1 MDWLSG
7 WLKSVIIVVMFAA
20 FVDLIL
26 PGKTMQ
32 RYARLVLSMLILL
45 ALLRPVVNLLTEPPE
60 NKLAIE
66 LDALEKGR
74 NVPEEASLERIL
86 AQAEKLKDV
95 QLQQSLQWAAEEVA
109 KKMKEDIAAETGEPV
124 GGVEVVLKAAGDKG
138 TAGAVIASVDVRL
151 LNPETREDGSK
162 AEGESGS
169 IKSVDPVRVN
179 VDIQESESRTDPSKP
194 EESVEV
200 EARLQARSVPI
211 RKLLGSRWN
220 LKDDQI
226 SVTSSEANDHTKL

>member
-60 NKLAIE
+60 NKLALE

-74 NVPEEASLERIL
+74 SVPEEASLERIL
-86 AQAEKLKDV
+86 AQAEKLKDA
-95 QLQQSLQWAAEEVA
+95 QRQQSLQWAAEEVA
-109 KKMKEDIAAETGEPV
+109 KKMKEEITEETGEPV
-124 GGVEVVLKAAGDKG
+124 GAVEVVLKAAGDKG
-138 TAGAVIASVDVRL
+138 TIGAVIASVDVRL
-151 LNPETREDGSK
+151 LEPEAQEDGSK
-162 AEGESGS
+162 AAGKSGS
-169 IKSVDPVRVN
+169 IKPIDPVRVN
-179 VDIQESESRTDPSKP
+179 VDISVPESGTNPSQP
-194 EESVEV
+194 EDYAEA
-200 EARLQARSVPI
+200 EARLQARAVPI
-211 RKLLGSRWN
+211 RKLLSSRWN
-220 LKDDQI
+220 MKDDQI